1 LLLNNEPIET
11 EEPASPP
18 ERRIHMSKAKEFT
31 QLEKMIDVAKLL
43 RSKRDEIYT
52 LWMQQQMDGGAL
64 RLDLMS
70 QDDLEDQSREFIDA
84 FFNAL
89 LSGKVDDITGVEYEE
104 VREMLIEVSRTR
116 AIQGFSPSET
126 ATFVFS
132 LKDACMEFLQREF
145 ESDVDLLRISLT
157 GISQAVDKLGLQT
170 FEAFSNAREALAR
183 EQADTILSMA
193 TPVTSLWDDV
203 LLLPIVGTIDSN
215 RAQDIMEVMLN
226 KIQTTEAKVILL
238 DILGVASV
246 DSAVAQHLI
255 KITKATQLMGCRC
268 IITGISSEIAQALV
282 HLGLDLGD
290 VQTSSTL
297 RSGLVYAFE
306 SLELKVVSKNA

>member
-1 LLLNNEPIET
+1 MT
-11 EEPASPP
+11 
-18 ERRIHMSKAKEFT
+18 KKKELT

-43 RSKRDEIYT
+43 RSKRDEIYE
-52 LWMQQQMDGGAL
+52 LWMKQQMLAGAL

-70 QDDLEDQSREFIDA
+70 QEDLESQSREFIDA
-84 FFNAL
+84 FFDAL
-89 LSGKVDDITGVEYEE
+89 LSGKVDDISGEEYKE
-104 VREMLIEVSRTR
+104 VREMLIEMSRTR
-116 AIQGFSPSET
+116 ALQGFSPSET

-132 LKDACMEFLQREF
+132 LKDACMQFLQREF
-145 ESDVDLLRISLT
+145 ESDVDMLRVSLT

-170 FEAFSNAREALAR
+170 VEAFCRTRESLAR

-226 KIQTTEAKVILL
+226 KIQATEAKIILL
-238 DILGVASV
+238 DILGVATV
-246 DSAVAQHLI
+246 DSAVAQHII
-255 KITKATQLMGCRC
+255 KITKATKLMGCRC
-268 IITGISSEIAQALV
+268 VVTGISSQIAQALV

-290 VQTSSTL
+290 VKTSSTL
-297 RSGLVYAFE
+297 RNGLVYAFE
-306 SLELKVVSKNA
+306 DLHLKVVDKDA